1 MKFEE
6 QEITSIGEFSNAIR
20 EYAEVKVIWYRGQRD
35 KSWLLQP
42 TIARS
47 AVAADV
53 EQMSIKR
60 FKQNALPFIDERP
73 QDEWEWMFLMQHH
86 RAPTRLLD
94 WSESAMVALY
104 FALQEPT
111 DPNDPTDVDAAIW
124 CLDPVA
130 LNANAGH
137 KRKYERDILAFGVDA
152 QLNNYLPDR
161 LGSESELDPVAG
173 IGPRNSA
180 RMVAQA
186 GTFTITHTK
195 HLPIDQLED
204 GAFVWRMVI
213 PFAHRESLRND
224 LEALGINEL
233 LLFPDLDRVAMHTG
247 NLLK

>member
-6 QEITSIGEFSNAIR
+6 QEITSIGDFSSAIR
-20 EYAEVKVIWYRGQRD
+20 GYEDVKVIWYRGQRD
-35 KSWLLQP
+35 ESWQLQP
-42 TIARS
+42 SIARS
-47 AVAADV
+47 DATSDV
-53 EQMSIKR
+53 EHMSIKR
-60 FKQNALPFIDERP
+60 FKQNALPFITQRP
-73 QDEWEWMFLMQHH
+73 ADDWEWMFLMQHH

-104 FALQEPT
+104 FALEDST
-111 DPNDPTDVDAAIW
+111 GPNDPNEVDAAVW

-137 KRKYERDILAFGVDA
+137 KRKYELDILAFGVDE

-161 LGSESELDPVAG
+161 LGSEAELDPVAG

-186 GTFTITHTK
+186 GTFTITHAK
-195 HLPIDQLED
+195 HLPIEGLGE

-213 PFAHRESLRND
+213 PFAHKVRLKKD
-224 LEALGINEL
+224 LEALGVNEL

-247 NLLK
+247 NLLR